1 MSRIGKNPILIPDKV
16 KCQQTGEVIA
26 ITGPLG
32 TVTRIFGDRINIL
45 VADNNITLTP
55 KRETD
60 NAMWGT
66 YAAHLRNMVKGV
78 TEGYEKKLLI
88 EGVGYKAAV
97 SGVKITFN
105 LGWSHPYE
113 LAIPEGLKVMAE
125 KGLITIKGVDKD
137 LVGQFAAEIR
147 ALKKPEPYKGKGI
160 RYEGEVVRRKA
171 GKKVASTA

>member
-16 KCQQTGEVIA
+16 KCQQTGEVI
-26 ITGPLG
+26 IVTGPLG
-32 TVTRIFGDRINIL
+32 TVARTFGDRINIL
-45 VADNNITLTP
+45 VATNNITLTP

-60 NAMWGT
+60 KALWGT

-78 TEGYEKKLLI
+78 TAGYEKKLLI
-88 EGVGYKAAV
+88 EGVGYKTAV
-97 SGVKITFN
+97 TGTKMVFN
-105 LGWSHPYE
+105 LGWSHPYD
-113 LAIPEGLKVMAE
+113 LLIPEGLKVTVE
-125 KGLITIKGVDKD
+125 KGLITVKGVDKD

-171 GKKVASTA
+171 GKKVTSTA